1 MVSVYQLKSRFQS
14 LLRPFVKALAKAG
27 VTANSVTVVATLLSL
42 LTGAACWLVNDPRV
56 LYLLP
61 LCLFLRMALNAV
73 DGMLA
78 REHGQK
84 SVLGGFLNEL
94 GDVVSDVF
102 LYAPLALRP
111 EFPMWPT
118 LFFCFLGLLTEF
130 TGVVAVSQGG
140 SRRYDGP
147 MGKSDRAFF
156 FGAIGLVLGYG
167 ISSFFWVNLLI
178 GLGVLLSLFTI
189 ARRIGQTLEEVES
202 CSQ

>member
-14 LLRPFVKALAKAG
+14 LLRPLVKTLAGSG
-27 VTANSVTVVATLLSL
+27 VTANGVTLAAALLSMA
-42 LTGAACWLVNDPRV
+42 TGALCWLISDPRV

-61 LCLFLRMALNAV
+61 VVLFVRMALNAV

-111 EFPMWPT
+111 EFPFWPT
-118 LFFCFLGLLTEF
+118 LLFCFVAILTEF
-130 TGVVAVSQGG
+130 TGVVAVSQGA

-147 MGKSDRAFF
+147 MGKSDRAFV

-167 ISSFFWVNLLI
+167 VPSFVWVSAVVWLVI
-178 GLGVLLSLFTI
+178 ALSVFTV
-189 ARRIGQTLEEVES
+189 ARRIGQSLEELE
-202 CSQ
+202 Q

>member
-14 LLRPFVKALAKAG
+14 LLRPLVKALAKAG
-27 VTANSVTVVATLLSL
+27 VTANSVTVAAIALSAATGVLCLWV
-42 LTGAACWLVNDPRV
+42 TDPQV

-61 LCLFLRMALNAV
+61 VCLFARMALNAV

-78 REHGQK
+78 REHDQK

-111 EFPMWPT
+111 EFPFWPT
-118 LFFCFLGLLTEF
+118 LLLCFVGVLTEF
-130 TGVVAVSQGG
+130 TGVVAVAQGG

-147 MGKSDRAFF
+147 MGKSDRAFL
-156 FGAIGLVLGYG
+156 FGAVGLVLGYG
-167 ISSFFWVNLLI
+167 ISGFLWVSALI
-178 GLGVLLSLFTI
+178 WLGVVLGLVTV
-189 ARRIGQTLEEVES
+189 ARRVGQTLEEIES
-202 CSQ
+202 CSK